1 MGVTVWGRSSRTR
14 GKTSM
19 SVVDGLKS
27 SARAELSAS
36 SQDNQQ
42 VVKLRLA
49 ANSFSNPIASP
60 SAMRRLEVVSGLKP
74 IRPLE

>member
-27 SARAELSAS
+27 SAS
-36 SQDNQQ
+36 SRNNQQ

-60 SAMRRLEVVSGLKP
+60 SVMKRLEVVPGLKP
-74 IRPLE
+74 IDRRNDTAGI